1 MKKTFRSGYI
11 ALIGK
16 PNVGKSTLLNT
27 VLGKKLSITANKPQT
42 TRHRLVGIK
51 NDDNAQFVFVDTPGL
66 HVDAKRA
73 MNKWMNR
80 SALTTLLDVDVIIL
94 MIEAGR
100 FGKDDEWALQ
110 QLQKI
115 KVPVILA
122 VNKVDKLDNKNELL
136 PFIQMLSEKYDF
148 KEIVP
153 ISARSREQIDILLEK
168 IHTVLPEG
176 PPLYPLDQLT
186 DRNDQFI
193 VSERL
198 REKITRQLGE
208 ELPYAST
215 VTIDIFEEEQ
225 DIMRVAATIWVEREG
240 QKAIVI
246 GKKGE
251 RLKQIGT
258 SARLE
263 LEEYFNKKVFLKL
276 WVKVKSNW
284 SDDERAMNQLGY
296 RNE

>member
-153 ISARSREQIDILLEK
+153 ISARSREQVDILLEK